1 MDLARSSNEEL
12 AALLNWAKPDA
23 IINCVGLTSGSAEE
37 MEAVNCQLVGR
48 LVDVLSVAD
57 PIPLVHFGSAAE
69 YGRQPEGIAIEE
81 SAIARPVSDYG
92 RTKLEGSDLVINMVT
107 KGAIAATVLRI
118 FNPLGPRPPS
128 NSLAGTAVRQI
139 KEATVSGRSS
149 ITLGPLNSFRDYLAS
164 RDVATAALLAIPAIE
179 THPVLNVGRGVAMSD
194 RSVIELLADA
204 AGFEGDVFESASSSP
219 RSQSVPWQQA
229 SVSLIREHLQ
239 WVPSTPIAE
248 ALAHLWQ
255 SER

>member
-1 MDLARSSNEEL
+1 
-12 AALLNWAKPDA
+12 
-23 IINCVGLTSGSAEE
+23 
-37 MEAVNCQLVGR
+37 MEAVNCRLVGR
-48 LVDVLSVAD
+48 LVEVLSVAD
-57 PIPLVHFGSAAE
+57 PIPLIHFGSAAE

-107 KGAIAATVLRI
+107 KGAIAASVLRI
-118 FNPLGPRPPS
+118 FNPLGPRPPA
-128 NSLAGTAVRQI
+128 NSLAGAAVRQI

-149 ITLGPLNSFRDYLAS
+149 ITLGPLSSFRDYLAS